1 MKYISVAIDGPSGA
15 GKSTMAKRLAAELG
29 YVYVDTGAMYRA
41 VGLYIMRKGINLE
54 DKETIIGE
62 LPEIMVTIGYEKGTQ
77 HVYLNN
83 EDVSSLIR
91 TEEVGKYAST
101 CSAIPEVRAHLL

>member
-1 MKYISVAIDGPSGA
+1 MKKIVIAIDGYSSC

-54 DKETIIGE
+54 DKETVVDEVQNRDKAIEIIE
-62 LPEIMVTIGYEKGTQ
+62 KCIGNYIQEFC
-77 HVYLNN
+77 
-83 EDVSSLIR
+83 R
-91 TEEVGKYAST
+91 
-101 CSAIPEVRAHLL
+101 